1 MDVPKPP
8 FRTVTEELLYNIY
21 LKLQGGGNTPGL
33 TKEDINTLAKLNAIL
48 TDAVLMKAD
57 DITNALNR
65 LKGNV
70 PEVGNSLEKLYN
82 IIQGLTYLKREDIDT
97 LSEFNAILL
106 DADLVRTEDLT
117 NALNGLELST
127 RRAIHFYFT
136 GDNWD
141 DDHKHNNDRDTFILR
156 GKIKSLVEDFTNELS
171 GVTYKTRLDASGTWV
186 THSDLSSVQGW
197 INTFITGNEFEGT
210 KYWIKCLGIY
220 KQNRN
225 GQAWNILTYIMYR
238 YDEIKSS
245 LKRATLAHPHPM
257 HGLY

>member
-1 MDVPKPP
+1 MDVPNPP

-21 LKLQGGGNTPGL
+21 LKLQGGNLNGL
-33 TKEDINTLAKLNAIL
+33 TANDINTLAKLNAIL

-65 LKGNV
+65 LKGDV
-70 PEVGNSLEKLYN
+70 PEVANSLEKLYN
-82 IIQGLTYLKREDIDT
+82 IIQGLTYLKHEDIDT
-97 LSEFNAILL
+97 LSELNAILL

-117 NALNGLELST
+117 NALDGLELNT
-127 RRAIHFYFT
+127 RRMIHFYFT

-156 GKIKSLVEDFTNELS
+156 GKVSSLAEDFTNELS
-171 GVTYKTRLDASGTWV
+171 GVTYKTRLDASSTWV
-186 THSDLSSVQGW
+186 AHSNLASVQSW

-220 KQNRN
+220 KQNKS
-225 GQAWNILTYIMYR
+225 GQAWNVLTYIVV
-238 YDEIKSS
+238 
-245 LKRATLAHPHPM
+245 
-257 HGLY
+257 